1 MLCCVTVVFT
11 VGRYANVAF
20 GGHSSSEAA
29 VLIISSPFNIAT
41 PNMYDDEA
49 GVRALIF
56 KKFSIFWHQI
66 SMSISK
72 SPSLVMFDGSG
83 RNGSQGGPETYV
95 HVTDRPQQ

>member
-1 MLCCVTVVFT
+1 MRCETAVFT

-29 VLIISSPFNIAT
+29 ALIISSPFNIAM

-56 KKFSIFWHQI
+56 KNSVFFGP
-66 SMSISK
+66 K
-72 SPSLVMFDGSG
+72 SPCPSL
-83 RNGSQGGPETYV
+83 NL
-95 HVTDRPQQ
+95 HLW

>member
-1 MLCCVTVVFT
+1 MLRCETAVFT

-29 VLIISSPFNIAT
+29 ALIISSPFNIAT

-56 KKFSIFWHQI
+56 KIWPQI

-72 SPSLVMFDGSG
+72 SPSLVMFDRSG

-95 HVTDRPQQ
+95 HVTDHPQQ